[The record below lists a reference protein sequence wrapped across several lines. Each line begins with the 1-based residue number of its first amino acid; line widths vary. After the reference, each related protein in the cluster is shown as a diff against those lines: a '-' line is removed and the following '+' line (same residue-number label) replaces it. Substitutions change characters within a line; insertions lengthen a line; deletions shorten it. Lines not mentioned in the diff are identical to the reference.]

1 MLMPL
6 PDLRCE
12 VFHKR
17 RLKALLDGGASSCGR
32 HANTLL
38 RGADFIPIV
47 RPQTFDLLDYRIRNW
62 EHVVSKD
69 SLAWNGRE
77 LSRTLR

>member
-32 HANTLL
+32 YV

-62 EHVVSKD
+62 EHVVSED